1 MEQHT
6 GARTRSLLLGKQTFR
21 QVELMLHMA
30 PPVGLEPTTCRL
42 TVCRATYCA
51 KEAYTR
57 HILDC
62 KIGIEPIT
70 FSWKE
75 NVLPL
80 DYLQSKSLLN
90 VSLCNPT
97 YFAFYLFT
105 ALPTASHISL
115 GGHNR

>member
-1 MEQHT
+1 
-6 GARTRSLLLGKQTFR
+6 
-21 QVELMLHMA
+21 MA

-51 KEAYTR
+51 KEAYVQGE
-57 HILDC
+57 
-62 KIGIEPIT
+62 KNSGIEPVGLFGRQVANQNALFKVAVIA
-70 FSWKE
+70 FMYS
-75 NVLPL
+75 
-80 DYLQSKSLLN
+80 
-90 VSLCNPT
+90 T